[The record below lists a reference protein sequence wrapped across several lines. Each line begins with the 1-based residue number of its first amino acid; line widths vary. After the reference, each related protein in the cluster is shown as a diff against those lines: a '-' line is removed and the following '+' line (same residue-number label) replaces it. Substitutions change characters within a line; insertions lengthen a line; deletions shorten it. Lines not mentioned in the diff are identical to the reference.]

1 MKIEPSMEVPILWP
15 PDNSEGIINI
25 HYKKKTKK
33 DSEVK
38 KKILRSFFVL
48 TLIDQGLIQ
57 GEKGANYTFYLALFS
72 SFQTCSSA

>member
-1 MKIEPSMEVPILWP
+1 MEVPILWP

-25 HYKKKTKK
+25 HYKKKKK
-33 DSEVK
+33 RFRGK
-38 KKILRSFFVL
+38 KKNILRSIFVL

-57 GEKGANYTFYLALFS
+57 GEKGADYTFYLALFS